1 MRNVLLI
8 AKREYLEQVRS
19 RSFRFSTAL
28 VPLLGA
34 MLMVGDHLTLRHAN
48 SGEHIA
54 IAANDPQ
61 LANAIKGELLADKKA
76 GFTVDVAAPAS
87 EDQRAALRNEV
98 RNQSIDGLLTI
109 DSADSGPSPKYAF
122 ISLSSGGLGT
132 VVRLKDAVQT
142 ATARRQLL
150 ATGMS
155 ETEIDRLFK
164 DVSIDTLRLNKQDKI
179 VKASGMATMGKV
191 IVMLLLILMPI
202 VLHGMDMARAIIE
215 EKNSRIYEVLLSV
228 ASAEESLAGKLLG
241 TVGVGLTQIAI
252 WAAVVGFASS
262 SAILGSVL
270 GGNSDLHVSWTEIVF
285 FAVYFVLGFL
295 LYNAIFSG
303 LGATCETGQDLQMY
317 ALLTIFPVWLA
328 MFTVTNVINHPGSP
342 WNVAASLFPI
352 TSPFV
357 MVPRLSIETVPVWQ
371 TVTSLAILVLSIWIA
386 LRLSARLYR
395 VGILMY
401 GKRATLPEILRWL
414 RSA

>member
-1 MRNVLLI
+1 MRNILLI

-28 VPLLGA
+28 VPLLVA
-34 MLMVGDHLTLRHAN
+34 MLMVGDHLTLRHAQ

-54 IAANDPQ
+54 IAASDPQ
-61 LANAIKGELLADKKA
+61 LANAIKSELLTDKKA
-76 GFTVDVAAPAS
+76 GFTVDVVAPAS
-87 EDQRAALRNEV
+87 DDQREALREQV

-109 DSADSGPSPKYAF
+109 DAADSGSPKCAF
-122 ISLSSGGLGT
+122 ISLSSGGMLT
-132 VVRLKDAVQT
+132 VARLRDAVQT
-142 ATARRQLL
+142 AVARRQLL
-150 ATGMS
+150 AIGTN
-155 ETEIDRLFK
+155 EAVIDRVFK
-164 DVSIDTLRLNKQDKI
+164 EVSIESLRLNKQDKI
-179 VKASGMATMGKV
+179 VKASGTATMVKV

-228 ASAEESLAGKLLG
+228 ARAEESLAGKMLG

-252 WAAVVGFASS
+252 WAAVVAFAGS
-262 SAILGSVL
+262 SAILGSAL
-270 GGNSDLHVSWTEIVF
+270 GGDSAFHLTWTEIVF
-285 FAVYFVLGFL
+285 FAIYFILGFL

-303 LGATCETGQDLQMY
+303 LGATCESAQDLQMY

-371 TVTSLAILVLSIWIA
+371 TAASLAILVLSIWIA

-414 RSA
+414 RSE